1 MTDVWMIA
9 GFFGLVM
16 AVITGAGYV
25 FVLRPALQTEGR
37 APAPP
42 TPSILASGQ
51 DASSWAVLVD
61 LIRRAGEA
69 IPVSEAEARAL
80 RKRLVSAGYRSASI
94 VPLFYGLKCAS
105 ALLSTLVFGWTVFL
119 VQESWLSAL
128 LPAAVAGAFGY
139 TLPDR
144 ILRSLIK
151 SRADRVRRALPDAID
166 LLVLCVEAGHSLD
179 QALIDASIELK
190 HAYPDLSGEL
200 ALAHLE
206 LRAGTS
212 RADAL
217 RNLANRSTEPELRK
231 LTTLLIQSD
240 RFGTSLG
247 PALRTHAKYLRI
259 RAKQRAEEA
268 ARKISIK
275 LLFPIFFLIFPCMMM
290 VTAGPAILQIFTQL
304 LPMLTGE

>member
-1 MTDVWMIA
+1 MIV

-16 AVITGAGYV
+16 VVITGVGYLV
-25 FVLRPALQTEGR
+25 LLRPALQTEGQ

-42 TPSILASGQ
+42 TSSILGAEQ
-51 DASSWAVLVD
+51 DASAWAVLVD
-61 LIRRAGEA
+61 LIRRVGEV
-69 IPVSEAEARAL
+69 IPVSQAESRAL

-105 ALLSTLVFGWTVFL
+105 ALLLTLVFGWTVFL

-128 LPAAVAGAFGY
+128 LPAAFAGAFGY

-151 SRADRVRRALPDAID
+151 SRAGRVRGALPDAID

-179 QALIDASIELK
+179 QALVDASFELK
-190 HAYPDLSGEL
+190 HAYPDLSSEL
-200 ALAHLE
+200 ALTHLE

-212 RADAL
+212 RSDAL
-217 RNLANRSTEPELRK
+217 RNLADRSTEPELRK

-247 PALRTHAKYLRI
+247 PALRTHARYLRI
-259 RAKQRAEEA
+259 RAKQRAEET

-290 VTAGPAILQIFTQL
+290 VTAGPAIIQIFTQL
-304 LPMLTGE
+304 LPMLTAE